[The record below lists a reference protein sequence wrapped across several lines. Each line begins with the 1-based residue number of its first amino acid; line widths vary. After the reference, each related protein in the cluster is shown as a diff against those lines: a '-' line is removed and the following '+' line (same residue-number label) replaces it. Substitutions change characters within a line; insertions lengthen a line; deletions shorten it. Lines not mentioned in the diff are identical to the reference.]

1 LGDSNFANIAAGT
14 IQALYG
20 GTTGINAITVGS
32 NALRAGITAIY
43 GGTGSDNISALAYG
57 TNAVTLSGGGGT
69 DNLIAASSG
78 ATTFLFQN
86 QLNFNGSGVTGGT
99 TLLDTIAFSDP
110 TVLLDGG
117 FTNASRVENLQFLG
131 TGTSSVTFGA
141 NGSAAGITSVTGV
154 GSGAV
159 TFTLLSNT
167 NSVTFTGGAGTDSFV
182 IDYNNAYTSS
192 AIIGGAGSDT
202 LSFGTTYTAITDSM
216 FTNVSQLEVVSTGTS
231 VNTFTVGSTALGA
244 GVVSLATGSAAATFN
259 VGSGFGTTG
268 ISLAVA
274 SGGTGTFSFVDGTS
288 FSSST
293 LTGGTGASDL
303 VIFENAVTVNSTR
316 SLAILTYVESIY
328 LNGTA
333 SSSFTFAN
341 GGVDGQI
348 GGTNTTTIYGTNA
361 ANTIS
366 FANRT
371 SGNVSVNG
379 SSSFA
384 DTFTGG
390 IANDTLQGW
399 GVPNSL
405 LIDSLTGGS
414 GADRFV
420 IASGYTA
427 ANDLSGDVGYAGGA
441 GFAIITDYGLGND
454 VIAIGAGTTTFT
466 SISNTSSWYAQT
478 PSAGSGYQFEIM
490 QNTSVIAKGNFGT
503 GYTGGIAGIS
513 FIG

>member
-1 LGDSNFANIAAGT
+1 VLTFASISGGAGVDTLTFNTGDSVSTSIADSSFTRIAAGT
-14 IQALYG
+14 MEVV
-20 GTTGINAITVGS
+20 TGAAATSITLGS
-32 NALRAGITAIY
+32 NAL
-43 GGTGSDNISALAYG
+43 
-57 TNAVTLSGGGGT
+57 
-69 DNLIAASSG
+69 AA
-78 ATTFLFQN
+78 
-86 QLNFNGSGVTGGT
+86 GVT
-99 TLLDTIAFSDP
+99 S
-110 TVLLDGG
+110 VV
-117 FTNASRVENLQFLG
+117 S
-131 TGTSSVTFGA
+131 GTSSV
-141 NGSAAGITSVTGV
+141 
-154 GSGAV
+154 
-159 TFTLLSNT
+159 
-167 NSVTFTGGAGTDSFV
+167 D
-182 IDYNNAYTSS
+182 
-192 AIIGGAGSDT
+192 
-202 LSFGTTYTAITDSM
+202 
-216 FTNVSQLEVVSTGTS
+216 
-231 VNTFTVGSTALGA
+231 
-244 GVVSLATGSAAATFN
+244 FN
-259 VGSGFGTTG
+259 IGSGFGTTA
-268 ISLAVA
+268 ISLDA
-274 SGGTGTFSFVDGTS
+274 SAGTGTFNFVDGTS

-293 LTGGTGASDL
+293 LTGGSGTSDQ
-303 VIFENAVTVNSTR
+303 VNFANAVTVNSTR
-316 SLAILTYVESIY
+316 SLAILTGVESIY

-341 GGVDGQI
+341 GGVDGVI